1 MTRIRFISRTFP
13 GPAEAGPHV
22 RRDFLSRPEGLRH
35 DSQRCSLLN
44 VAQPFRAAHEPAG
57 IKAIRY
63 LWSAAAEERE
73 QTRRQPGHVRNDE
86 DANSENR
93 HHRPRRRTT
102 SAHRPLA

>member
-35 DSQRCSLLN
+35 DSERCSLLN

-63 LWSAAAEERE
+63 LVVSRGRGARADPSSTTGR
-73 QTRRQPGHVRNDE
+73 TLSPGHPRPGWPSSG
-86 DANSENR
+86 APP
-93 HHRPRRRTT
+93 HRLRAP
-102 SAHRPLA
+102 AA